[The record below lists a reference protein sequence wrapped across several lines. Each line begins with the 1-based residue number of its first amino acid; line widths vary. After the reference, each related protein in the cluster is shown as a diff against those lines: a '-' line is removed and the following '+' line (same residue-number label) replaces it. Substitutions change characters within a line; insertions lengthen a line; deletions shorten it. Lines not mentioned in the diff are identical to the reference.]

1 METGDHEQDGGRR
14 PATVTEDQTDAQRR
28 QARQAELI
36 REMERMM
43 RGVITFTRKQD

>member
-28 QARQAELI
+28 QARQAERI
-36 REMERMM
+36 RDIEQMM
-43 RGVITFTRKQD
+43 RGVIAFTRKPD